1 MVETLSKRV
10 LLTLTIVSI
19 NFVAGV
25 IVDAADTSSLIN
37 STKCR
42 TTGKYGLEKMENR
55 RIQNNYCM

>member
-25 IVDAADTSSLIN
+25 IVDATDTSSLIN

-42 TTGKYGLEKMENR
+42 TTGKYGLE
-55 RIQNNYCM
+55 